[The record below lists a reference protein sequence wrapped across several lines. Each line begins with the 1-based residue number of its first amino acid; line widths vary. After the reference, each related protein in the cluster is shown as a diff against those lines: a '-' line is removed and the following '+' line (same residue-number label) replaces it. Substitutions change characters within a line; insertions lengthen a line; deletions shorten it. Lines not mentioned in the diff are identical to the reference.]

1 MIDAATFHQE
11 AQDLGEIV
19 SNGIRYRIFFDS
31 IRHRTV
37 CVLVAG
43 QGQVVGCTAPIDNQ
57 VDA

>member
-1 MIDAATFHQE
+1 MSNVPTFYEE

-43 QGQVVGCTAPIDNQ
+43 QGQVVGCTAPVDNQ
-57 VDA
+57 IDA